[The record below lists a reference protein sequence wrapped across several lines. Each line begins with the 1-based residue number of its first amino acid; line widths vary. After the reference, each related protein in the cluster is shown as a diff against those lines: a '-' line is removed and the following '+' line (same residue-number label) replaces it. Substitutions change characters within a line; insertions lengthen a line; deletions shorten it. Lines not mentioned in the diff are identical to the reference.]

1 MSKQRQGSAA
11 LSSTSSH
18 ETDLTDEDDDANGEN
33 NDGHHP
39 HQDHDYY
46 ANQNHDYHY
55 HANQNHDD
63 DDHRDTRLTI
73 SSPSLWADSPLHH
86 QSNHLPTPLMH
97 HHDHHF

>member
-1 MSKQRQGSAA
+1 MSKQKQGAAA
-11 LSSTSSH
+11 LSSISSH
-18 ETDLTDEDDDANGEN
+18 PTELTDEDEAGEK

-39 HQDHDYY
+39 HQDHD
-46 ANQNHDYHY
+46 H

-97 HHDHHF
+97 HHDHHV

>member
-1 MSKQRQGSAA
+1 MSKQKQGAAA
-11 LSSTSSH
+11 LSSISSH
-18 ETDLTDEDDDANGEN
+18 QTELTDEDEADEN

-39 HQDHDYY
+39 HQDHDHH
-46 ANQNHDYHY
+46 ANQNHDY
-55 HANQNHDD
+55 NPDQNHDD

-97 HHDHHF
+97 HHDHHV

>member
-1 MSKQRQGSAA
+1 MSKQRQGAAA

-18 ETDLTDEDDDANGEN
+18 ETDLTDEDEDANGEN

-39 HQDHDYY
+39 QQNQDH
-46 ANQNHDYHY
+46 

-86 QSNHLPTPLMH
+86 QSNHLPTPLLH
-97 HHDHHF
+97 HHDHQV

>member
-1 MSKQRQGSAA
+1 MSKQIQGAAA

-18 ETDLTDEDDDANGEN
+18 ETDLTDEDEDANGEN

-39 HQDHDYY
+39 QQNQDH
-46 ANQNHDYHY
+46 

-97 HHDHHF
+97 YHDHQV

>member
-1 MSKQRQGSAA
+1 MSKQIQGAAA

-18 ETDLTDEDDDANGEN
+18 ETDLTDEDEDEDDDVNVE
-33 NDGHHP
+33 
-39 HQDHDYY
+39 
-46 ANQNHDYHY
+46 
-55 HANQNHDD
+55 NHDD

-97 HHDHHF
+97 HHDHQV

>member
-39 HQDHDYY
+39 HQNHDYHHH
-46 ANQNHDYHY
+46 ANQNHDY

-97 HHDHHF
+97 HHDHQV